1 MVFVEVD
8 EWHSFSARFYVKVDN
23 DSRRSRHYLFEQDQ
37 LEGVIANGDS

>member
-1 MVFVEVD
+1 MVSSAVD
-8 EWHSFSARFYVKVDN
+8 EWHSYSARFYVKVDN